1 MDCPRKTPEENTDD
15 EVQFREHA
23 NVVEVWWMVVVTGWL
38 GRSNKFLFH
47 KKLLRL
53 RSSHIHYSAPDRRM
67 CYVTYLFSI
76 ELEFFVNM
84 YDKL

>member
-1 MDCPRKTPEENTDD
+1 MDRPVKTPEENTDD
-15 EVQFREHA
+15 EVQFCEHIY
-23 NVVEVWWMVVVTGWL
+23 VVEIWWMVVVTGWL
-38 GRSNKFLFH
+38 GRSYKFLFH

-67 CYVTYLFSI
+67 CYVTCPFTI
-76 ELEFFVNM
+76 ELEFFIDM

>member
-1 MDCPRKTPEENTDD
+1 MDRPEKTPEENTDD
-15 EVQFREHA
+15 EVQFCVYID
-23 NVVEVWWMVVVTGWL
+23 VVEIWWMVVVTGLL

-53 RSSHIHYSAPDRRM
+53 RSSHIHYSALDRRM
-67 CYVTYLFSI
+67 FYVPCPFSI
-76 ELEFFVNM
+76 ELEFFIDI